1 MTSCTKLTNK
11 KTAACQNRVISHH
24 ADWIIGRLLHSR
36 MWCALLR
43 SSVYG
48 TPTYYGSQNS
58 FQNKRRET
66 STLQLCLFFSGPL
79 KKMARCH
86 KSLFWHLN
94 LKKTNCR
101 HKSAGGR
108 FPTHTNMLQNT
119 AECFSLMLSA
129 LVIGA
134 IIGAS
139 LRVVTAWSGG
149 QGESELQKTFL
160 KNGSM

>member
-1 MTSCTKLTNK
+1 MGHPHIMGHKTVFKTKDERHRHYSCV
-11 KTAACQNRVISHH
+11 C
-24 ADWIIGRLLHSR
+24 
-36 MWCALLR
+36 
-43 SSVYG
+43 
-48 TPTYYGSQNS
+48 
-58 FQNKRRET
+58 
-66 STLQLCLFFSGPL
+66 FFSGPL

-139 LRVVTAWSGG
+139 LRVVTA
-149 QGESELQKTFL
+149 
-160 KNGSM
+160 